1 LAEHRRHLRNY
12 MIDKRLQ
19 LRYVG
24 AVALLSAALCGV
36 FGWLIWQQQVEA
48 SNAVLSSVAASDYL
62 PPEVR
67 AEVTSRL
74 HSSDLEFVLVMA
86 GVCLGL
92 ITVLSLFLVILTH
105 KVAGPLYKIGLYL
118 DEIHAGRLPL
128 MRDLRRWDEFKRFF
142 EKFRRMIE
150 ALRIRASTE
159 AEAFLLFAAA
169 CEEQGLSGQGPLGH
183 ALEELT
189 QLGKEKQRSLATND
203 PTLPPDEAT
212 I

>member
-12 MIDKRLQ
+12 ILDKGLQ

-36 FGWLIWQQQVEA
+36 LGWLIWQQQVEA

-67 AEVTSRL
+67 AEVSARL

-92 ITVLSLFLVILTH
+92 ITVLSLFLVVLTH
-105 KVAGPLYKIGLYL
+105 NVAGPLYKIGQYL
-118 DEIHAGRLPL
+118 DEIHAGRLPV
-128 MRDLRRWDEFKRFF
+128 MHDLRRWDEFKRFF

-150 ALRIRASTE
+150 ALRIRAAHE
-159 AEAFLLFAAA
+159 AEVFAGFAAA
-169 CEEQGLSGQGPLGH
+169 CEQAGVAGKGPLGH
-183 ALEELT
+183 AVEELG
-189 QLGKEKQRSLATND
+189 QLGKEKERSLEGGET
-203 PTLPPDEAT
+203 
-212 I
+212 